1 MKKLTGVICSAAM
14 TLFMA
19 TSTTANAAN
28 TEVTA
33 IDDSTLKVVIF
44 DGRPPHKRFTVSKA
58 DEPARFDHYAQLLDT
73 DVKTSIDST
82 RAWKK
87 APGKY

>member
-1 MKKLTGVICSAAM
+1 MKKITGVISSAAI
-14 TLFMA
+14 TLFMTA
-19 TSTTANAAN
+19 SISANAAN

-44 DGRPPHKRFTVSKA
+44 DGRPPHKRFTISKTE
-58 DEPARFDHYAQLLDT
+58 EPARFEHYAQLLDT